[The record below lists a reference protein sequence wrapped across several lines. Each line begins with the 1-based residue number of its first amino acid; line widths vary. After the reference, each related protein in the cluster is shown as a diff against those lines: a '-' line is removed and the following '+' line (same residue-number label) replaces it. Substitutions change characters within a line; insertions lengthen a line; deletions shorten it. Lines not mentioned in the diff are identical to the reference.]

1 MHIQVLVV
9 GYFFS
14 VNLVGAQAIFFDRIF
29 VGKTIST
36 CQLIH
41 TAVRTRIHYIVLNM
55 DSFTVFSAD
64 ESHGVV
70 TVLEFDRIVC
80 QTISLTQFRTGCS
93 LGVHS
98 YQSLHAVATV
108 NVQQLA
114 GRAKTVSGINVSTV
128 FVIVIQTPVIPIVGP
143 EFFEVVDI
151 STFYVQHFAEQSL
164 LSHVQCSQFEEVIY
178 TVFQLH
184 TVLASLFR
192 SID

>member
-41 TAVRTRIHYIVLNM
+41 TAVRTGIHYIVLDKNCL
-55 DSFTVFSAD
+55 TVFCAD
-64 ESHGVV
+64 EGHGVV

-80 QTISLTQFRTGCS
+80 QTISLSQFRTGCS
-93 LGVHS
+93 FSIHS

-114 GRAKTVSGINVSTV
+114 GRAKTVSGINVSTELPV
-128 FVIVIQTPVIPIVGP
+128 VIQTPVVPV
-143 EFFEVVDI
+143 
-151 STFYVQHFAEQSL
+151 
-164 LSHVQCSQFEEVIY
+164 
-178 TVFQLH
+178 
-184 TVLASLFR
+184 
-192 SID
+192 

>member
-1 MHIQVLVV
+1 MV

-80 QTISLTQFRTGCS
+80 QTISLTQFRTS
-93 LGVHS
+93 YSFSIHS

-114 GRAKTVSGINVSTV
+114 GRAKAVSGINVTTE
-128 FVIVIQTPVIPIVGP
+128 FIVIIQAPVIPIFTP
-143 EFFEVVDI
+143 ELFEVMNI
-151 STFYVQHFAEQSL
+151 RTFYVQYFTEQSL